1 MNTENIRKVRDAMR
15 SLAREL
21 PSDSGA
27 RDAGEACFQRLEALD
42 ALLVRFVKAEDAA
55 ATAGLRADAAAQ
67 VKLALERLDAALA
80 PLPADTLQAARAA
93 LA

>member
-1 MNTENIRKVRDAMR
+1 M
-15 SLAREL
+15 
-21 PSDSGA
+21 
-27 RDAGEACFQRLEALD
+27 
-42 ALLVRFVKAEDAA
+42 LVRFVKAEDAA